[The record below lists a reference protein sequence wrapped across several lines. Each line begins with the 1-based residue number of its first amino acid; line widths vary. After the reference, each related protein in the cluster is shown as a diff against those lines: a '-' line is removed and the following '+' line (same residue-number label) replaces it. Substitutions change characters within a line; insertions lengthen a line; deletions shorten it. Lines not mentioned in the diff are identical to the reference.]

1 MDIKNKLIL
10 IPFVTMLFV
19 NCYLVLCI
27 QVFDMVLSFSLL
39 QISLQHLGFYIDGIK
54 DSCLVFEQVR
64 KIAKQ
69 YIEGS
74 YN

>member
-1 MDIKNKLIL
+1 MRIFRNPTGEKI
-10 IPFVTMLFV
+10 I
-19 NCYLVLCI
+19 
-27 QVFDMVLSFSLL
+27 
-39 QISLQHLGFYIDGIK
+39 YIDGIK